1 MYTSCVCPEIWNNL
15 NCEFDFYFWLI
26 VIVPFP
32 LIKKEKK
39 KKGYL
44 LVFLRKWSWLN
55 IQEDCVQF
63 ITRFPVFLTIFPRG
77 L

>member
-1 MYTSCVCPEIWNNL
+1 MYTSCICPEIWNDL
-15 NCEFDFYFWLI
+15 NCEFDLFYFWLI

-32 LIKKEKK
+32 LIEKK
-39 KKGYL
+39 VTRF
-44 LVFLRKWSWLN
+44 VFLRKKERWLN
-55 IQEDCVQF
+55 IQEDCIQF